1 MSEQTEKPKDDL
13 IGKIL
18 GQYEIL
24 EEIGRGGMATV
35 YRARQLSINRIV
47 AVKVLPRHL
56 LHDPGFFERF
66 EREVDVVAHLEHPH
80 ILPIYDYGKAD
91 DMPYIAM
98 RYLAGGSLAQI
109 IRRGAPRLE
118 DLERPLTQV
127 GQALDYAHQQGI
139 IHRDIKPGN
148 IMLDEN
154 SNAYLSDFGIARVL
168 GSNLTGSAIIGTPAY
183 MSPEQANGFPLDAR
197 SDLYSLGIVLFELIT
212 GREPYQAE
220 TPMALLLKHI
230 NEPIPPVGLFR
241 QGVPRE
247 VEQVIARSTAKDP
260 NQRYASAGEMARAFS
275 EALGGLRKG
284 APSTGPIAVEDSPTI
299 RPDAPPR
306 QTPYPTPAPPPYAA
320 PYGTQPYPP
329 QTPYGTQTPYATPY
343 PPAPPYGAPAPPPTQ
358 AAPRRSPLPLI
369 LGLVA
374 LLVLFGAGAVFVL
387 PQLSSQEVPVT
398 LVPATLGA
406 PTPFSRAN
414 LVTTDLYSIAVP
426 SAWRYVELPT
436 EHLVNHYWDDR
447 RDATA
452 PTTAYASLTLVD
464 AQLETTRDFNAAVTD
479 YNSVY
484 FEPFVSSDMALI
496 DEGAA
501 PDGTIR
507 RSYRRAAQDGLEAGQ
522 MDVFYIARP
531 PYLVVLQFFSA
542 DSTGNSLVPT
552 FQAILDSL
560 RVSG

>member
-1 MSEQTEKPKDDL
+1 
-13 IGKIL
+13 
-18 GQYEIL
+18 
-24 EEIGRGGMATV
+24 
-35 YRARQLSINRIV
+35 
-47 AVKVLPRHL
+47 
-56 LHDPGFFERF
+56 
-66 EREVDVVAHLEHPH
+66 
-80 ILPIYDYGKAD
+80 
-91 DMPYIAM
+91 
-98 RYLAGGSLAQI
+98 
-109 IRRGAPRLE
+109 
-118 DLERPLTQV
+118 
-127 GQALDYAHQQGI
+127 
-139 IHRDIKPGN
+139 
-148 IMLDEN
+148 
-154 SNAYLSDFGIARVL
+154 
-168 GSNLTGSAIIGTPAY
+168 
-183 MSPEQANGFPLDAR
+183 
-197 SDLYSLGIVLFELIT
+197 
-212 GREPYQAE
+212 PYQAE